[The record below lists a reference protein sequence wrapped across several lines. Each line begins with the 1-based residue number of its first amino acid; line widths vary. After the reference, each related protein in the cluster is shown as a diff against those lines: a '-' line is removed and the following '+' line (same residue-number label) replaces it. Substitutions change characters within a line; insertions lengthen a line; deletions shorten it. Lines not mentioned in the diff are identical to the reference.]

1 MKKTMMALLLVLMLC
16 TCTVCTGSLAEDNA
30 EVRIRIFETSD
41 IHGSLLDTSS
51 AKVET
56 FQYRLAYIAKVI
68 NDARNSGEYDDV
80 ILLDGGDLYQGTPV
94 SNLTHGGAVLAAVIL
109 CGS

>member
-80 ILLDGGDLYQGTPV
+80 ILLDGGDCCCGR
-94 SNLTHGGAVLAAVIL
+94 HGLRR
-109 CGS
+109 GSTGQSRVRLGR